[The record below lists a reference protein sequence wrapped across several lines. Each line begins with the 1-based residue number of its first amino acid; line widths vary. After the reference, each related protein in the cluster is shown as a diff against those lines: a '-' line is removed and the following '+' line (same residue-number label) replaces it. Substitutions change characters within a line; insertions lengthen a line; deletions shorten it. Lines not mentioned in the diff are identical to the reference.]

1 MKIRRCILL
10 VALPVI
16 LLFVGVWAYAG
27 RYGLNVL
34 VRHGGIYWLP
44 LKTDSKVLSS
54 SMREALASD
63 PQAYP
68 GPYKWRTIA
77 PGFEVTDMPV
87 RARAAVVDH
96 IYLARIDPGRYR
108 FVLRNDPA
116 RNLDQWMS
124 HLGAAL
130 VVNASYYARDGRPA
144 TPFLSDGV
152 LLGPRNY
159 EARAGAFVASP
170 DFVGVRNLSQQSWQD
185 AFQGADNA
193 MVSFPLLVADGAT
206 HVKVKSQWL
215 ANRSFIGKDKQGRIV
230 IGTTTDAFF
239 TLARLAEFLQ
249 TAPLDL
255 VTALNL
261 DGGPVACQ
269 GVSLNGYKRKTYGAW
284 EAQVKGEQVKLLR
297 RPVGGADIM
306 PVVLAVFPK

>member
-1 MKIRRCILL
+1 MTIRRCILL
-10 VALPVI
+10 VALLVAM
-16 LLFVGVWAYAG
+16 LFLGVWAYAG
-27 RYGLNVL
+27 RYGLHVL

-44 LKTDSKVLSS
+44 TKTDSKILSP
-54 SMREALASD
+54 SMREALATE
-63 PQAYP
+63 PVAYA
-68 GPYKWRTIA
+68 GPHKWRTIA

-96 IYLARIDPGRYR
+96 IYLARIDPGKYR
-108 FVLRNDPA
+108 FVLRNDPT

-130 VVNASYYARDGRPA
+130 VVNASYYERDGRPA

-152 LLGPRNY
+152 LLGPKNY
-159 EARAGAFVASP
+159 QARAGAFVAAR
-170 DFVGVRNLSQQSWQD
+170 DFVGVRNLSRQNWRE

-193 MVSFPLLVADGAT
+193 MVSFPLLVADGTT
-206 HVKVKSQWL
+206 HVKVKSKWL
-215 ANRSFIGKDKQGRIV
+215 ANRSFVGKDKQGRVI

-239 TLARLAEFLQ
+239 SLARLAEFLQ
-249 TAPLDL
+249 QAPLDL
-255 VTALNL
+255 TMALNL

-269 GVSLNGYKRKTYGAW
+269 GITLNGYSRKTYGAW
-284 EAQVKGEQVKLLR
+284 EAQVQDDKVKLLR
-297 RPVGGADIM
+297 RPIGGADIM